1 MKLKSRIKRLIIE
14 DLSLLVQASIAMI
27 SPYFLNIKKKNFN
40 KIFSG
45 DISSDDAKNKQRSL
59 KG

>member
-27 SPYFLNIKKKNFN
+27 SPYFKKKNFN

>member
-1 MKLKSRIKRLIIE
+1 MIIE

>member
-1 MKLKSRIKRLIIE
+1 MKLKSTIKRLIIE

-27 SPYFLNIKKKNFN
+27 SPYFLNVKKKFN

-45 DISSDDAKNKQRSL
+45 DISLDDAKNKQRSL